1 MNGISK
7 LGLTALVLV
16 GGISV
21 SATIAEAKGFSAGL
35 YRVQEGGV
43 AATFCLRANGTHF
56 QTDGA
61 VTGRW
66 VNRTLNGTV
75 TGFLWGNFPVGNGNL
90 SVVALGVANSK
101 ATLWSDNNAFSPLV
115 LNAARI
121 TKLGNVCPVLSP
133 NARRSGGIK

>member
-1 MNGISK
+1 MNSISK
-7 LGLTALVLV
+7 LSLTALALA
-16 GGISV
+16 GLLSV
-21 SATIAEAKGFSAGL
+21 STTMAEAKGFSAGL
-35 YRVQEGGV
+35 YRIQEGTT
-43 AATFCLRANGTHF
+43 AASFCLRANGTHF

-75 TGFLWGNFPVGNGNL
+75 TGFLWGNFPIGNGNL

-101 ATLWSDNNAFSPLV
+101 ATQWSDNNAFPPLV

-121 TKLGNVCPVLSP
+121 TKLSNVCPVLSP
-133 NARRSGGIK
+133 NVRRSGGIK